1 MKKIAFYVE
10 GQTEQFF
17 INELLKEVAGQRN
30 IEIELLQ
37 FQGNGRPKRQIFPEN
52 FNRLSTNPK
61 YHALIL
67 DCMGDGGVKPR
78 ILEDYVRL
86 FAQGYTEI
94 VGLLDL
100 YPRIDL
106 VRFENELT
114 NGNPRFRQ
122 SMALPLNTSILVA
135 VNEVET
141 WFLAECTH
149 FTCIDSRLT
158 NALISS
164 NIGFDVCTDDMTL
177 IAHPA
182 VTLHQIYQ
190 IAGKAYTKR
199 ATNVQRTVNCLDYA
213 NIYFNVAPKISHLNN
228 LLTKINTFLTT

>member
-37 FQGNGRPKRQIFPEN
+37 FQGNGRPKRQVFPEN
-52 FNRLSTNPK
+52 HNQSPIMPK

-78 ILEDYVRL
+78 ILEDYERL

-100 YPRIDL
+100 YPRLDL

-114 NGNPRFRQ
+114 NGNPRLCQ
-122 SMALPLNTSILVA
+122 LMALPLNASILVA

-158 NALISS
+158 KALIST
-164 NIGFDVCTDDMTL
+164 NFGFDVCTDDMTL

-182 VTLHQIYQ
+182 ATLHQIYQ

-199 ATNVQRTVNCLDYA
+199 AVNVQRTVNCLDYA
-213 NIYFNVAPKISHLNN
+213 NIYLSVAQKIPQLNA
-228 LLTKINTFLTT
+228 LITKINTFLTA